1 MLVFG
6 GCICVGLLE
15 LGKIAMKTL
24 GMLLVLA
31 AVGLGACEKSTP
43 ETAPVAQQ
51 SAPAVKN
58 AGEAYASIY
67 NSLSKAATS
76 VDLTQGGQDAV
87 LQEHASQIEQLIEQ
101 SKASDVD
108 FGVKYEEGFLA
119 EMPHLGQTR
128 AFARLLT
135 ADAKR
140 AIAAGDMDGACK
152 RIAAVLR
159 IATQVAK
166 PARTEIELLVAAAI
180 SNLSTKLVIDSPTLS
195 QAAWKTDVQNA
206 LVGATDTIV
215 TRSFSPVEKEFDMT
229 IRDLRANKIPDLSSK
244 EFGEMGKN
252 WPAATAAERED
263 AAKNLEGLKGEIK
276 QVWNAPDAIEKI
288 KSAIK
293 ARESKAGS
301 DLVANVWKVRKTVN
315 EAKEEMAKA
324 ANVLNK

>member
-1 MLVFG
+1 M
-6 GCICVGLLE
+6 GLLE

-31 AVGLGACEKSTP
+31 AVALGACEKSTP
-43 ETAPVAQQ
+43 EPAPVAQQ
-51 SAPAVKN
+51 SAPMVKN

-101 SKASDVD
+101 SKSSDAD
-108 FGVKYEEGFLA
+108 FGVKYDEGFLA

-128 AFARLLT
+128 AFWRLLD

-140 AIAAGDMDGACK
+140 AIAAGDSDGACK
-152 RIAAVLR
+152 RIAAILR
-159 IATQVAK
+159 LATQIAM
-166 PARTEIELLVAAAI
+166 PAQTEIELLIASAM
-180 SNLSTKLVIDSPTLS
+180 SKMTSTIVIENPSLAK
-195 QAAWKTDVQNA
+195 AAWKTDVQNA

-215 TRSFSPVEKEFDMT
+215 TRSFGPVEKEFDMT

-263 AAKNLEGLKGEIK
+263 AAKNLEALKSEIK

-288 KSAIK
+288 KSATK
-293 ARESKAGS
+293 AREGKAGS
-301 DLVANVWKVRKTVN
+301 DLVANLWKVKKAVN

-324 ANVLNK
+324 ASVLNK